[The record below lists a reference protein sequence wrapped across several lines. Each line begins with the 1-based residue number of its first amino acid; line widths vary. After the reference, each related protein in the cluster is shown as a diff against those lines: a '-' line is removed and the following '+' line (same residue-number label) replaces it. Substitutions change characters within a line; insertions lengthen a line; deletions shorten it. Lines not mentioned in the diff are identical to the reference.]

1 MKLTEKRAGLLPW
14 EEIALIVSEEIEK
27 SLGIHVSCLADLA
40 DGGYWSI
47 AFPDYQMPLSQ
58 VYRLLEELDPPD
70 EAWEDA
76 LPDEGERSVAGLGMR
91 LPEALMQRNLG
102 IIWRH
107 RLITT
112 EGLWVVDL
120 EDKCDE

>member
-1 MKLTEKRAGLLPW
+1 MKLTKKAACLLTW
-14 EEIALIVSEEIEK
+14 DEAAEIVSEEIGK
-27 SLGIHVSCLADLA
+27 ILDIPVSCHAELA

-47 AFPDYQMPLSQ
+47 VLPDEMPLSQ
-58 VYRLLEELDPPD
+58 VYRLLEEVNPPD
-70 EAWEDA
+70 EAWEDT
-76 LPDEGERSVAGLGMR
+76 LPDECERTVIGLGMR

-112 EGLWVVDL
+112 EGLWMVDV
-120 EDKCDE
+120 EDKRDE